1 MRAKRGQ
8 GLKGRTTD
16 GRASHRCGIGIGIS
30 QLRFRPVET
39 ATMASRGNANGRS
52 RRMLPLAAALL
63 AARATSFSCSAF
75 QLQSTSAT
83 KIRLAET
90 AQAGAVGTAR
100 RKCGYQTA
108 SGRWEQRRELA
119 ELKVGEKLLGRKVDG
134 CDLLDGKTGPK
145 IFFECGVGRIDSQ
158 GRWHI
163 THGMLRL
170 GRRGA
175 RKSVTAKRVKRL
187 TDKEVDL
194 YVTRIDTAAGMLEV
208 STSEEMAEEAAQA
221 ERKKKVSA
229 SSLQEGD
236 ELVGTVV
243 RVEDYGVFVDVGAN
257 RLGLL
262 HIQKVA
268 DLFQKYIKKSD
279 GLEACGLERGAQ
291 ITVAVSS
298 NEKKRLF
305 LDFTTSTKKEAEK
318 ERLKEEEERIQKEK
332 QQKEVAETTAQK
344 AYDIAADEAA
354 AWAAYGA
361 GDDADEDGV
370 ADAADDWEAF
380 AAASDAYD
388 EDDDIED
395 ALGIGSY

>member
-1 MRAKRGQ
+1 
-8 GLKGRTTD
+8 
-16 GRASHRCGIGIGIS
+16 
-30 QLRFRPVET
+30 
-39 ATMASRGNANGRS
+39 MASRGNANGRS

-158 GRWHI
+158 ARWQMVN
-163 THGMLRL
+163 GMLRL

-332 QQKEVAETTAQK
+332 QQKEVAETTAQE

>member
-1 MRAKRGQ
+1 M
-8 GLKGRTTD
+8 
-16 GRASHRCGIGIGIS
+16 S
-30 QLRFRPVET
+30 
-39 ATMASRGNANGRS
+39 SRRNGRS
-52 RRMLPLAAALL
+52 RILPLAAAFV
-63 AARATSFSCSAF
+63 AANTTSFSCSAF
-75 QLQSTSAT
+75 HLQSTSAT

-90 AQAGAVGTAR
+90 AAVAVETAR

-163 THGMLRL
+163 VNGMLRL

-175 RKSVTAKRVKRL
+175 RKSVTAKRVQRL
-187 TDKEVDL
+187 AEKDVDL
-194 YVTRIDTAAGMLEV
+194 YVTRIDTATGMLEV
-208 STSEEMAEEAAQA
+208 STSEEVAEEAAQ
-221 ERKKKVSA
+221 ERKKVSA
-229 SSLQEGD
+229 SSLKEDD

-268 DLFQKYIKKSD
+268 DLFQKYIKKSE
-279 GLEACGLERGAQ
+279 GLEDCGLERGAQ

-305 LDFTTSTKKEAEK
+305 LDFTTSTKREAEK
-318 ERLKEEEERIQKEK
+318 ERLKEEEERIQKEEEQK
-332 QQKEVAETTAQK
+332 QLAETTAQ
-344 AYDIAADEAA
+344 DIAVDEAA

-361 GDDADEDGV
+361 GDDADEDGM
-370 ADAADDWEAF
+370 ADAADWETF

>member
-1 MRAKRGQ
+1 MRR
-8 GLKGRTTD
+8 
-16 GRASHRCGIGIGIS
+16 
-30 QLRFRPVET
+30 
-39 ATMASRGNANGRS
+39 NGRS
-52 RRMLPLAAALL
+52 QILPLAAAFL
-63 AARATSFSCSAF
+63 ATQATSAFSCSAF
-75 QLQSTSAT
+75 HFQSTCTT

-90 AQAGAVGTAR
+90 AAGAVDGAVDTAR
-100 RKCGYQTA
+100 RKCGYQVA

-119 ELKVGEKLLGRKVDG
+119 ELQVGEKLMGRKVDG

-268 DLFQKYIKKSD
+268 DLFQKYIKKSQ
-279 GLEACGLERGAQ
+279 GLEDCGLERGAQ

-332 QQKEVAETTAQK
+332 QQKEVAETTAQE

>member
-1 MRAKRGQ
+1 MRPMR
-8 GLKGRTTD
+8 R
-16 GRASHRCGIGIGIS
+16 
-30 QLRFRPVET
+30 
-39 ATMASRGNANGRS
+39 NGRS
-52 RRMLPLAAALL
+52 RILPLAAAFL
-63 AARATSFSCSAF
+63 AAHATSFSCSAF
-75 QLQSTSAT
+75 HFHLQSTSAT

-90 AQAGAVGTAR
+90 AAGAVDTAR

-108 SGRWEQRRELA
+108 SGRWEQLRELA
-119 ELKVGEKLLGRKVDG
+119 ELQVGEKLLGRKVDG

-145 IFFECGVGRIDSQ
+145 IFFECGVGRIDTQ

-163 THGMLRL
+163 VNGMLRL

-175 RKSVTAKRVKRL
+175 RKSVTAKRVQRL
-187 TDKEVDL
+187 TDKDVDL
-194 YVTRIDTAAGMLEV
+194 YVTRIDTATGMLEV
-208 STSEEMAEEAAQA
+208 STSEEVAEEAAQ
-221 ERKKKVSA
+221 ERKKVSA
-229 SSLQEGD
+229 SSLKEGD

-268 DLFQKYIKKSD
+268 DLFQKYIKKSE
-279 GLEACGLERGAQ
+279 GLEDCGLERGAQ

-318 ERLKEEEERIQKEK
+318 EKLKEQEEEKIQKEEEEKI
-332 QQKEVAETTAQK
+332 AETTAED

-370 ADAADDWEAF
+370 ADAADWEAF

>member
-1 MRAKRGQ
+1 MRKN
-8 GLKGRTTD
+8 
-16 GRASHRCGIGIGIS
+16 S
-30 QLRFRPVET
+30 
-39 ATMASRGNANGRS
+39 NNGRS
-52 RRMLPLAAALL
+52 RILPLAAAFL
-63 AARATSFSCSAF
+63 AARATSFTCSAF
-75 QLQSTSAT
+75 HLQSTPSTISRAEPAAT
-83 KIRLAET
+83 VIAAAAVDA
-90 AQAGAVGTAR
+90 AQAPR
-100 RKCGYQTA
+100 RKKCGYQTA

-119 ELKVGEKLLGRKVDG
+119 ELIVGEKLLGRKVDG

-163 THGMLRL
+163 VNGMLRL

-175 RKSVTAKRVKRL
+175 RKSVTAKRVQRL
-187 TDKEVDL
+187 TDRDVDL
-194 YVTRIDTAAGMLEV
+194 YVTRVDTATGVLEV
-208 STSEEMAEEAAQA
+208 STTEEMAEEAAR
-221 ERKKKVSA
+221 ESRKVSA
-229 SSLQEGD
+229 SSLKEGD

-243 RVEDYGVFVDVGAN
+243 RVEDYGVLVDVGAN

-268 DLFQKYIKKSD
+268 DLFQKYIKKVE
-279 GLEACGLERGAQ
+279 GLEDCGLERGAQ

-332 QQKEVAETTAQK
+332 VEEEKETTAEA

-361 GDDADEDGV
+361 GNDADDDGM
-370 ADAADDWEAF
+370 ADAADWEAF

>member
-1 MRAKRGQ
+1 MRR
-8 GLKGRTTD
+8 
-16 GRASHRCGIGIGIS
+16 
-30 QLRFRPVET
+30 
-39 ATMASRGNANGRS
+39 NGRS
-52 RRMLPLAAALL
+52 RILPLAAAFL
-63 AARATSFSCSAF
+63 AAHATSFSCSAF
-75 QLQSTSAT
+75 HLQSTPAT

-90 AQAGAVGTAR
+90 AAVAVDNTAR

-119 ELKVGEKLLGRKVDG
+119 ELQVGEKLMGRKVDG

-145 IFFECGVGRIDSQ
+145 VFFECGVGRIDPQ

-163 THGMLRL
+163 VNGMLRL

-175 RKSVTAKRVKRL
+175 RKSVTAKRVQRL
-187 TDKEVDL
+187 ADKDVDL
-194 YVTRIDTAAGMLEV
+194 YVTRIDTATGMLEV
-208 STSEEMAEEAAQA
+208 STSEEVAEEAAQ
-221 ERKKKVSA
+221 ERKKVSA
-229 SSLQEGD
+229 SSLKEGD

-268 DLFQKYIKKSD
+268 DLFQKYIKKSE
-279 GLEACGLERGAQ
+279 GLEDCGLERGAQ
-291 ITVAVSS
+291 ITVAVLS

-318 ERLKEEEERIQKEK
+318 ERLKEEKERIQKEEEEK
-332 QQKEVAETTAQK
+332 MAETAAQD

-370 ADAADDWEAF
+370 ADAADWEAF
-380 AAASDAYD
+380 AAASDEYD

>member
-1 MRAKRGQ
+1 MRR
-8 GLKGRTTD
+8 
-16 GRASHRCGIGIGIS
+16 
-30 QLRFRPVET
+30 
-39 ATMASRGNANGRS
+39 NGRS
-52 RRMLPLAAALL
+52 QILPLAAAFL
-63 AARATSFSCSAF
+63 ATQATSAFSCSAF
-75 QLQSTSAT
+75 HFQSTSAT

-90 AQAGAVGTAR
+90 AAGAVDGAVDTAR
-100 RKCGYQTA
+100 RKCGYQVA

-119 ELKVGEKLLGRKVDG
+119 ELQVGEKLMGRKVDG

-145 IFFECGVGRIDSQ
+145 VFFECGVGRIDSQ

-163 THGMLRL
+163 VNGMLRL

-175 RKSVTAKRVKRL
+175 RKSVTAKRVQRL
-187 TDKEVDL
+187 ADKDVDL
-194 YVTRIDTAAGMLEV
+194 YVTRIDTATGMLEV
-208 STSEEMAEEAAQA
+208 STSEEVAEEAAQ
-221 ERKKKVSA
+221 ERKKVSA
-229 SSLQEGD
+229 SSLKEGD

-268 DLFQKYIKKSD
+268 DLFQKYIKKSQ
-279 GLEACGLERGAQ
+279 GLEDCGLERGAQ
-291 ITVAVSS
+291 ISVAVSS

-318 ERLKEEEERIQKEK
+318 ERLKEEKERIQKEEEEK
-332 QQKEVAETTAQK
+332 MAETTAED

-370 ADAADDWEAF
+370 ADAADWEAF